1 MKVAVIGA
9 TGLVGQKMLQVLAER
24 NLPIDELIVAASE
37 RSIGKKTLFKGKEYT
52 LVSVEDAIEKRPDIA
67 IFSAG
72 ADASL
77 KYAPLFAE
85 KGTYPSRQV
94 RMAVSSL
101 LSRRRFIHHSS
112 FRNGQRRHMACAH
125 LLQR

>member
-1 MKVAVIGA
+1 MKIAVIGA

-24 NLPIDELIVAASE
+24 NLPVDELIVAASE
-37 RSIGKKTLFKGKEYT
+37 RSIGKKTQFKGKEYT
-52 LVSVEDAIEKRPDIA
+52 LISVEEAIEKRPDIA

-85 KGTYPSRQV
+85 KGTYV
-94 RMAVSSL
+94 VDNSSAW
-101 LSRRRFIHHSS
+101 RKNRHSVGRS
-112 FRNGQRRHMACAH
+112 
-125 LLQR
+125 

>member
-1 MKVAVIGA
+1 MKIAVIGA

-37 RSIGKKTLFKGKEYT
+37 RSIGKTTSFKGKQYT

-85 KGTYPSRQV
+85 KGTYV
-94 RMAVSSL
+94 VDNSSAW
-101 LSRRRFIHHSS
+101 R
-112 FRNGQRRHMACAH
+112 
-125 LLQR
+125 

>member
-1 MKVAVIGA
+1 MKIAVIGA

-37 RSIGKKTLFKGKEYT
+37 RSIGKTTNFKGKPHT
-52 LVSVEDAIEKRPDIA
+52 LISVEEAIEKRPDIA

-85 KGTYPSRQV
+85 KALTLSTTARLGAKKKASRW
-94 RMAVSSL
+94 
-101 LSRRRFIHHSS
+101 S
-112 FRNGQRRHMACAH
+112 FQKSTPAT
-125 LLQR
+125 